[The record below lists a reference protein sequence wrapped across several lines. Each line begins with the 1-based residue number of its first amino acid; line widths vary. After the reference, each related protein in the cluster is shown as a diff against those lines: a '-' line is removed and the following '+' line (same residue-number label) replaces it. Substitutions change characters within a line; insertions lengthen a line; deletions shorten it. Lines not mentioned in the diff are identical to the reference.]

1 MLVWNLASVLCIL
14 SIHLQ
19 MLVGLHKRGKQ
30 IMSKKLHYMYMNRWF
45 LNVLSHGVMMPTTQT
60 LSLETSHGMYVIQ
73 LMYDVCIDLNGG

>member
-1 MLVWNLASVLCIL
+1 MCYAHNFL

-60 LSLETSHGMYVIQ
+60 LSLETPHGMYVIQ